1 MIARGAFA
9 ANGHVFTNKNF
20 RFSIGD
26 TITVTDSSFNLI
38 FDSILNRIRSIR
50 GLSIKS
56 STKLTP
62 SIPLFFNNPGYIEM
76 DYCLLNA
83 IIFKKPKITDVFV
96 PNYLELDPLNRNL
109 AHIYNSYL

>member
-1 MIARGAFA
+1 
-9 ANGHVFTNKNF
+9 
-20 RFSIGD
+20 
-26 TITVTDSSFNLI
+26 
-38 FDSILNRIRSIR
+38 
-50 GLSIKS
+50 
-56 STKLTP
+56 
-62 SIPLFFNNPGYIEM
+62 M